1 MKSLKFLL
9 AAAVVAGVSLPARAV
24 DIGDPSAVNLKILAA
39 WVSPN
44 VGCTDAVQIFSDPSV
59 AYKNMMANPTFGAG
73 TIANGTYPCVIFKVS
88 DAIKTTSAYNSTSG
102 HCIAGTE
109 YVQDIF
115 RAPETSSC
123 PDGTTATGVTN
134 ALGAEQTPCIY
145 FRVGGTGGGA
155 FDAAHAIAISNA
167 WAVASDS
174 DGTFVMDFTGKQVD
188 SGVDCGVDPPVMTF
202 R

>member
-1 MKSLKFLL
+1 MKTSRWLL
-9 AAAVVAGVSLPARAV
+9 AAAVVAGVSLPLRAA
-24 DIGDPSAVNLKILAA
+24 DIGNPSAVNLKILAA

-44 VGCTDAVQIFSDPSV
+44 AGCTDPVQIFSNPSGT
-59 AYKNMMANPTFGAG
+59 YKDMMAHPTFGAG
-73 TIANGTYPCVIFKVS
+73 TIANGTYPCVIFKLS

-102 HCIAGTE
+102 HCVAGTE

-115 RAPETSSC
+115 RSPETSSC
-123 PDGTTATGVTN
+123 PDGTSVSGTTN
-134 ALGAEQTPCIY
+134 ALGAEQTPCVY

-155 FDAAHAIAISNA
+155 FDPAHAIPITSA
-167 WAVASDS
+167 WTVASDS

-188 SGVDCGVDPPVMTF
+188 SGVDCGVDPPVMSF